1 MALESVKL
9 ESSVVDK
16 VRDQKKKTAIPIG
29 KFIEMAILEK
39 LKRKTK

>member
-9 ESSVVDK
+9 ESSVVEK
-16 VRDQKKKTAIPIG
+16 IRNQKKKTAIPIG
-29 KFIEMAILEK
+29 KFIEMKIMEK